1 MTIGFIKRGKSIDRA
16 SGGPGAA
23 PRVTSGKFCNTAGMA
38 WLGAAMLAGASEPAL
53 SQGSASISPAEVCLV
68 ANQDLSLGTQLPR
81 TAARLKS
88 GEPLV
93 IVATGSS
100 STVGLWVYR
109 SAATYPEVMRQELA
123 RLRPD
128 ARIEIINS
136 GRIGDTIQD
145 NMARF
150 ERDVLSYR
158 PDLVVWQL
166 GTNDVAWGGRPDAE
180 LKNQV
185 VHGVR
190 ALKAGGADVILMDL
204 QYAPGVLGSA
214 YYSTMEAIIAD
225 VARQEGI
232 GLFSRFAL
240 MRKSID
246 AGVPPGALVSWDG
259 LHNSADGYDC
269 IGRALARLISKAAP

>member
-1 MTIGFIKRGKSIDRA
+1 MPVDFMKRGKSIER
-16 SGGPGAA
+16 GFGHFGAA
-23 PRVTSGKFCNTAGMA
+23 PRVTSSRFCSTARMA
-38 WLGAAMLAGASEPAL
+38 SLGAAMLVGASEPAL

-88 GEPLV
+88 NEPLV

-100 STVGLWVYR
+100 STVGLWVHR
-109 SAATYPEVMRQELA
+109 SAATYPEVMRQELF
-123 RLRPD
+123 RLRSS
-128 ARIEIINS
+128 AEIRIINS
-136 GRIGDTIQD
+136 GRIGDTIED

-150 ERDVLSYR
+150 ERDVFSYR

-166 GTNDVAWGGRPDAE
+166 GTNDIAWGGRPDAQLE
-180 LKNQV
+180 NGVLQ
-185 VHGVR
+185 GVR
-190 ALKAGGADVILMDL
+190 ALKASGADVILMDL
-204 QYAPGVLGSA
+204 QYAPRVLGSA
-214 YYSTMEAIIAD
+214 YYPTMEAIIAD
-225 VARQEGI
+225 VARQEAI

-246 AGVPPGALVSWDG
+246 AGVSPSALVSWDG

-269 IGRALARLISKAAP
+269 IGRALARMVSKAAP